1 MAQAPCKVS
10 IGAAVIS
17 TSSTADVALSA
28 RLILHKQNGAD
39 PMTYCEYV
47 DGANNNLGVDTIT
60 RVPTLAA
67 ALTATQTPL
76 TMGVG
81 RHA

>member
-1 MAQAPCKVS
+1 
-10 IGAAVIS
+10 
-17 TSSTADVALSA
+17 
-28 RLILHKQNGAD
+28 
-39 PMTYCEYV
+39 MTYCEYV

-67 ALTATQTPL
+67 ALTATDTPL

-81 RHA
+81 SSLDCGRPGPSPRP